1 MVPPERLV
9 HKEPL
14 VHKAL
19 PVLMERME
27 PQEPPEISVRQVHKE
42 PLVLLEIME

>member
-1 MVPPERLV
+1 MVPPELLV

-19 PVLMERME
+19 PVQMERME
-27 PQEPPEISVRQVHKE
+27 LLVQQVLKE
-42 PLVLLEIME
+42 PLALLEIMV